1 MQWHLKELIGR
12 YESRNPGDPL
22 TYRRMQDE
30 TGISTTAIHRIA
42 ANKATRAD
50 LETVDTLLTYFEKK
64 LGERLELTDLLQRV
78 RPGEKAT

>member
-1 MQWHLKELIGR
+1 MQWYLKELIGR
-12 YESRNPGDPL
+12 YESRNPGEAL

-50 LETVDTLLTYFEKK
+50 LETIDKLLNYFEGK
-64 LGERLELTDLLQRV
+64 LGEQLELTDLLQRV
-78 RPGEKAT
+78 R